1 MKLATFTY
9 EGKTAVG
16 AVVDGRVLALSQV
29 GDFPETMLELIAAGP
44 DTWQRLRAALA
55 ETAASGVPVSD
66 LELLAP
72 IPRPPKN
79 VMCLGLNYAAH
90 AAESYGAAG
99 RDVNLPE
106 APVVFTK
113 APTSVNGPYAEIVCD
128 PAVTEELDWEV
139 ELAVVI
145 GRPGRQIPVEQAL
158 DHVFGYMVLN
168 DVTARDRQRR
178 HRQYFLGKSLDGAC
192 PTGPW
197 IVTADEIPDPQAL
210 SLRSRVNGVVKQG
223 ASTANMIFDVATT
236 ISILSQGM
244 TLEAG
249 DIIATGTPEGVG
261 FARTPPEFLRP
272 GDLVECEI
280 EHIGAIRNRIV
291 GPDHFPGNFD
301 GG

>member
-1 MKLATFTY
+1 MKLATFLH
-9 EGKTAVG
+9 EGETAVG
-16 AVVDGRVLALSQV
+16 AVVDGEALALSRL
-29 GDFPETMLELIAAGP
+29 GDFPATMLELIAAGP
-44 DTWQRLRAALA
+44 DVWQRVREGLA
-55 ETAASGVPVSD
+55 ETAEGGVPVSD

-90 AAESYGAAG
+90 AAENYGAAG
-99 RDVNLPE
+99 RDVNLPQ

-113 APTSVNGPYAEIVCD
+113 APTSVNGPYADIVCN

-145 GRPGRQIPVEQAL
+145 GRPGRQIPAGSAL

-168 DVTARDRQRR
+168 DVTARDLQRR

-197 IVTADEIPDPQAL
+197 IVTADEIADPQAL
-210 SLRSRVNGVVKQG
+210 SLRSRVNGVVKQQ

-261 FARTPPEFLRP
+261 SARTPPEFLRP

-280 EHIGAIRNRIV
+280 ERIGAIRNRIV
-291 GPDHFPGNFD
+291 GSDHLPGN
-301 GG
+301 

>member
-1 MKLATFTY
+1 MKLATFAH
-9 EGKTAVG
+9 EGERAVG
-16 AVVDGRVLALSQV
+16 AVVDGRLLALSRL
-29 GDFPETMLELIAAGP
+29 GARLGAFPESMLALIAAGP
-44 DTWQRLRAALA
+44 DAWQAVREALA
-55 ETAASGVPVSD
+55 EAAGAEAERGIPLADV
-66 LELLAP
+66 ELLAP

-90 AAESYGAAG
+90 AAESAG
-99 RDVNLPE
+99 DREVRLPQ
-106 APVVFTK
+106 APIVFTK
-113 APTSVNGPYAEIVCD
+113 APTSINGPYADVVCD

-145 GRPGRQIPVEQAL
+145 GRPGRAIAVDAAP

-168 DVTARDRQRR
+168 DVTARDLQRR

-210 SLRSRVNGVVKQG
+210 SLRSRVNGVVKQA
-223 ASTANMIFDVATT
+223 ASTADMIFDVATT
-236 ISILSQGM
+236 ISILSQGT

-261 FARTPPEFLRP
+261 FARTPPEFLQP

-280 EHIGAIRNRIV
+280 EGIGAIRNPIV
-291 GPDHFPGNFD
+291 GPT
-301 GG
+301 